1 MGAGEQKVV
10 RLVQTL
16 EAIPDKS
23 LIVLVEPEITLHPD
37 AQRGLAWYLMAL
49 SARKGHQILIATHS
63 SDIFDSLPKEARVL
77 LIRSGAGVEALHN
90 VPSLRAARELA
101 RTVNTNK
108 CLILVED
115 LVAKS
120 FLDEIL
126 RRHNRSLHVNS
137 VIVPVGNTDDV
148 YRMVI
153 AFRKQGV
160 KAIGVRD
167 PDIGAN
173 EQDGLLALPGNKA
186 PEALLLSDENV
197 GKAEEFLS
205 GIKDAFDRARAVGLG
220 RSGSA
225 WAKSVFSA
233 LPSEL
238 TSTRE
243 AVADRLTLAWLS
255 NHKEEATDLVK
266 DIERLLEHC

>member
-1 MGAGEQKVV
+1 MRDEFW
-10 RLVQTL
+10 
-16 EAIPDKS
+16 DS
-23 LIVLVEPEITLHPD
+23 
-37 AQRGLAWYLMAL
+37 
-49 SARKGHQILIATHS
+49 SA
-63 SDIFDSLPKEARVL
+63 
-77 LIRSGAGVEALHN
+77 
-90 VPSLRAARELA
+90 
-101 RTVNTNK
+101 
-108 CLILVED
+108 

-225 WAKSVFSA
+225 WAKSVCSA
-233 LPSEL
+233 L
-238 TSTRE
+238 
-243 AVADRLTLAWLS
+243 
-255 NHKEEATDLVK
+255 
-266 DIERLLEHC
+266 